1 MRVAPQQSRY
11 AEYDEGMP
19 DMSIAAHH
27 LQTWIGAEVLDRAG
41 EKLGKLEDV
50 YFRDTEPL
58 VVTIRSGLAGRK
70 HHAAALTGG
79 AVTRADLQLDATADM
94 LVATGSDGLDA
105 NGLTALGQQDPR
117 LGALLIGDLESWTA
131 REQRLRAQAEAAAAA
146 EKLDVE
152 AQHRLEEED
161 AAKKKARAAEHDAA
175 AARRAREDAEE
186 QAEQARREAEP
197 AR

>member
-1 MRVAPQQSRY
+1 
-11 AEYDEGMP
+11 
-19 DMSIAAHH
+19 MSIEAHH

-50 YFRDTEPL
+50 YFRDAEPL

-70 HHAAALTGG
+70 HHAAALAGA

-94 LVATGSDGLDA
+94 LVAAGSNGLDA
-105 NGLTALGQQDPR
+105 TGLSALGEHEPR
-117 LGALLIGDLESWTA
+117 LSALLIGDLESWTA

-197 AR
+197 AH

>member
-1 MRVAPQQSRY
+1 
-11 AEYDEGMP
+11 
-19 DMSIAAHH
+19 MSIEAHH

-41 EKLGKLEDV
+41 DKLGKLQDV

-58 VVTIRSGLAGRK
+58 VITIRSGLAGRK
-70 HHAAALTGG
+70 HHAAALAGA
-79 AVTRADLQLDATADM
+79 AVTRADLQIDATADM

-105 NGLTALGQQDPR
+105 SGLTALGEHDPR
-117 LGALLIGDLESWTA
+117 LGALLIGDLESWTQ
-131 REQRLRAQAEAAAAA
+131 REQRLRAQAEAEAAA

-152 AQHRLEEED
+152 AQRRLEEED

-175 AARRAREDAEE
+175 AAKRAREDAEA
-186 QAEQARREAEP
+186 QAERAREEAEP